1 MSESDR
7 RAFTQG
13 MAAATLM
20 SVIGPSFAQAATPG
34 FFVIAE
40 IVAKPEKANDLRA
53 LLEPFAIKSRTEPGC
68 QLYAL
73 LEVQNEPGRFLTYEK
88 WTDKAALEA
97 HMVTPH
103 IKEIVPKLG
112 DLLAKPF
119 TQIFM
124 NGVSGV

>member
-7 RAFTQG
+7 RVFTQG
-13 MAAATLM
+13 LAAATLL
-20 SVIGPSFAQAATPG
+20 SVVAPSLAQAATPG

-40 IVAKPEKANDLRA
+40 IVAKPDKANELRA
-53 LLEPFAIKSRTEPGC
+53 LLEPFAAKSRMEPGC

-73 LEVQNEPGRFLTYEK
+73 LEVQSEPGRFLTYEK
-88 WTDKAALEA
+88 WTDKAALEG

-124 NGVSGV
+124 SGVSGT